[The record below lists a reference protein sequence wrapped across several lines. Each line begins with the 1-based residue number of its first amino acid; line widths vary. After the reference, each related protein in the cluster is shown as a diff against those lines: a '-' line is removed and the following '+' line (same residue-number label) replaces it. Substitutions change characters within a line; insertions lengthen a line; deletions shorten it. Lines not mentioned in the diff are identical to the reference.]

1 MPDQS
6 VTVCAEGGYYLAE
19 AVNPGDRIITGTEPA
34 IPIQW
39 SVTVNPNCGV
49 TMNGMKLMATIEDG
63 SREYITMD
71 GTAGL
76 NVSYRNKSGEVIDS
90 NFVSWNQVAGHTS
103 ATWSYDLGQS
113 QSSVSKPQEVFTFE
127 TSILPD
133 LIKESVV
140 PVRVKVNF
148 ALLDADGN
156 VKKTML
162 LSCKIMYKDTV
173 YYLDE
178 NGDEHSCDEYTFVT
192 GQLTSMSDGWYV
204 VNDSIMTYND
214 IKVSGDVCLILCD
227 GRDLNMNALTISKGN
242 SLTIYAQSTEENIM
256 GKLSGSIKSYDRE
269 AFGTVTINGGYIN
282 AAASANGAG
291 IGVGGALESAA
302 GRVPATV
309 QGLLSAAVLLMLQ
322 APTAGRGS
330 VVEHMVPAVRSA
342 SQVVS

>member
-1 MPDQS
+1 M
-6 VTVCAEGGYYLAE
+6 
-19 AVNPGDRIITGTEPA
+19 
-34 IPIQW
+34 
-39 SVTVNPNCGV
+39 
-49 TMNGMKLMATIEDG
+49 
-63 SREYITMD
+63 
-71 GTAGL
+71 
-76 NVSYRNKSGEVIDS
+76 
-90 NFVSWNQVAGHTS
+90 AGHTS

-291 IGVGGALESAA
+291 IGVGAEGIG
-302 GRVPATV
+302 GRIIINGGIIDAQEDHVDQKRA
-309 QGLLSAAVLLMLQ
+309 
-322 APTAGRGS
+322 
-330 VVEHMVPAVRSA
+330 
-342 SQVVS
+342 